1 MSRFSIHSD
10 AMSVRS
16 FRKRGSLRET
26 PYNFSSPQKN
36 ENRQGGFAVVHEEAT
51 NLSSVL
57 PDISDP
63 EVPSRNIFSS
73 DTNDFSNFKS
83 KLMSENKSRQTP
95 GDIVNATNDSNRRT
109 SFLPQNEPDGLRPHL
124 PNIREIQRHKMDM
137 QDIFNASQMDA

>member
-1 MSRFSIHSD
+1 
-10 AMSVRS
+10 
-16 FRKRGSLRET
+16 
-26 PYNFSSPQKN
+26 
-36 ENRQGGFAVVHEEAT
+36 VVHEEAT

-95 GDIVNATNDSNRRT
+95 GDIVNVTNDSNRRN
-109 SFLPQNEPDGLRPHL
+109 SFLPKNEPDGLRPHL
-124 PNIREIQRHKMDM
+124 PIIREIQRHKMDM